1 MLFALLVRTYIY
13 YLLININTWLLK
25 WLRIVLQML
34 ELLLSIRATLS
45 ARVNANMERFESD
58 LMTFS
63 KALLSIN
70 DISGV
75 MDFLNNEDLLFINVE
90 RVNLILKQDLDSQ
103 PSLYYLDQD
112 KQCQQFDYTE
122 SSLAL
127 HGAAMC
133 DYCHHLDGET
143 LYQTFP
149 QLANHPAYEG
159 VANYCKIPLSICNQ
173 PLGAIE
179 YINLSMPSGSESE
192 KQFKLFNNM
201 ISAMIEHIIEHQ
213 TASTVTEKLTT
224 EKNNFQVLV
233 DVTNTVI
240 SQSTKKELIGS
251 LLRFLYQHFG
261 MSDLSIIQLS
271 DGHYNQHSA
280 SFIEGEMDY
289 QCHFFTNDR
298 MIKNAIKNNKHV
310 FITAND
316 IAKMQADNN
325 SPYFPER
332 VKSAC
337 VMPLIFRGVTVGY
350 ISFMTLLEKN
360 YQAADVELF
369 QQIAARVALAM
380 HSIKTHQA
388 SIPSR
393 PTTKFV
399 NIADD
404 MGDHVIFDDII
415 SQSEVMNKV
424 LEQVALVASCDST
437 VLILG
442 ESGTGKE
449 LIARAIHKLSMR
461 SKTRMVKMNCAAIPA
476 GLFESELFGHE
487 RGAFTGAISQ
497 RVGRFEQAHKGTLF
511 LDEIGDMPLE
521 LQPKL
526 LRALQENEI
535 ERVGK
540 NELISVDVRIV
551 VATNVNLLEMVEKK
565 KFRND
570 LYYRLNVFPIE
581 IPPLRERAEDIPL
594 LVKHFTRELAK
605 KMGKTITAVAAEDLD
620 IMRAFPWPGNVRELR
635 NFVER
640 SVILTRGNVLNV
652 PVQELKTSHTLCP
665 DPTVVNDETLSI
677 TKATSVA
684 DATPLS
690 DSNEQTESAVSKPAK
705 PIIDKAAVIAA
716 LKACHGVVAGPNGAA
731 NQLGLK
737 RTTLLSRM
745 QKMGINC
752 QDFRENPSV

>member
-1 MLFALLVRTYIY
+1 
-13 YLLININTWLLK
+13 
-25 WLRIVLQML
+25 ML

-90 RVNLILKQDLDSQ
+90 RVNLLLKNDQDSQ

-112 KQCQQFDYTE
+112 KQCQQFDYTG
-122 SSLAL
+122 SITGL
-127 HGAAMC
+127 HGVTMH
-133 DYCHHLDGET
+133 DYCHQMDGET

-149 QLANHPAYEG
+149 QLENHPAYDS
-159 VANYCKIPLSICNQ
+159 VFNYCKIPLSICNQ

-179 YINLSMPSGSESE
+179 YINLTMPDDSESE

-213 TASTVTEKLTT
+213 TASTFTEKLTT

-251 LLRFLYQHFG
+251 LLRFLYQHFD
-261 MSDLSIIQLS
+261 MTDLSIIQLQ

-280 SFIEGEMDY
+280 CFINNEIDY
-289 QCHFFTNDR
+289 QCHFFTNDKL
-298 MIKNAIKNNKHV
+298 IKNAIKNNQPV
-310 FITAND
+310 FLNAID
-316 IAKMQADNN
+316 IKKMQADNN
-325 SPYFPER
+325 SPYFPSR
-332 VKSAC
+332 VKTAC
-337 VMPLIFRGVTVGY
+337 VMPLVFRGIAVGY
-350 ISFMTLLEKN
+350 ISFMKPIEAP
-360 YQAADVELF
+360 YQNTDLELF
-369 QQIAARVALAM
+369 KQIAARVALAM

-388 SIPSR
+388 STPNQPI
-393 PTTKFV
+393 TKFV
-399 NIADD
+399 NIDEG
-404 MGDHVIFDDII
+404 MGEHVIFDDII

-449 LIARAIHKLSMR
+449 LIARAIHKLSLR
-461 SKTRMVKMNCAAIPA
+461 SKTDMVKMNCAAIPA

-540 NELISVDVRIV
+540 NALISVDVRIV
-551 VATNVNLLEMVEKK
+551 VATNVDLLRRVEEK

-570 LYYRLNVFPIE
+570 LYYRLNVFPIQ

-605 KMGKTITAVAAEDLD
+605 KMGKTITAIAAEDLAV
-620 IMRAFPWPGNVRELR
+620 MSAFPWPGNVRELR

-652 PVQELKTSHTLCP
+652 PVHELKAASHSACV
-665 DPTVVNDETLSI
+665 PTEKVPPVNPEAAGVINTPEPAVKGDVV
-677 TKATSVA
+677 
-684 DATPLS
+684 
-690 DSNEQTESAVSKPAK
+690 K
-705 PIIDKAAVIAA
+705 PIIDKADVIKA

-745 QKMGINC
+745 QKMGINS
-752 QDFRENPSV
+752 QDFRGGI

>member
-1 MLFALLVRTYIY
+1 
-13 YLLININTWLLK
+13 
-25 WLRIVLQML
+25 ML

-90 RVNLILKQDLDSQ
+90 RVNLLLKNDLDSQ

-112 KQCQQFDYTE
+112 KQCQQFDYTG
-122 SSLAL
+122 SSIGL
-127 HGAAMC
+127 HGATMR
-133 DYCHHLDGET
+133 DYCHQMDGET

-149 QLANHPAYEG
+149 QLESHPAYDS
-159 VANYCKIPLSICNQ
+159 VFNYCKIPLSICNQ

-179 YINLSMPSGSESE
+179 YINLTMPDDSESE

-213 TASTVTEKLTT
+213 TASTFTEKLTT

-261 MSDLSIIQLS
+261 MTDLSIIQLQ

-280 SFIEGEMDY
+280 CFINNEIDY
-289 QCHFFTNDR
+289 QCHFFTNDKL
-298 MIKNAIKNNKHV
+298 IKNAIKNKQPV
-310 FITAND
+310 FLNAID
-316 IAKMQADNN
+316 IKKMQADNN
-325 SPYFPER
+325 SPYFPRR
-332 VKSAC
+332 VKTAC
-337 VMPLIFRGVTVGY
+337 VMPLIFRGIAVGY
-350 ISFMTLLEKN
+350 ISFMKPIEAP
-360 YQAADVELF
+360 YQNTDLELF
-369 QQIAARVALAM
+369 KQIAARVALAM

-388 SIPSR
+388 SIPNQ
-393 PTTKFV
+393 PITKFV
-399 NIADD
+399 NIDEG
-404 MGDHVIFDDII
+404 MGEHVIFDDII

-424 LEQVALVASCDST
+424 LEQVALVACCDST

-449 LIARAIHKLSMR
+449 LIARAIHKLSLR
-461 SKTRMVKMNCAAIPA
+461 SKTDMVKMNCAAIPA

-540 NELISVDVRIV
+540 NALISVDVRIV
-551 VATNVNLLEMVEKK
+551 VATNVDLLRRVEEK

-570 LYYRLNVFPIE
+570 LYYRLNVFPIQ

-605 KMGKTITAVAAEDLD
+605 KMGKTITVIAAEDLAV
-620 IMRAFPWPGNVRELR
+620 MSAFPWPGNVRELR

-652 PVQELKTSHTLCP
+652 PVHELKTASHSACV
-665 DPTVVNDETLSI
+665 PTENAPSVGLVTPEATGVINTPESTVKGDVV
-677 TKATSVA
+677 
-684 DATPLS
+684 
-690 DSNEQTESAVSKPAK
+690 K
-705 PIIDKAAVIAA
+705 PIISKADVIKA

-745 QKMGINC
+745 QKMGIKS
-752 QDFRENPSV
+752 QDFRGGI